1 MVTVH
6 RNYFEELLANS
17 IPLGE
22 ITIEN
27 LAKKPIQEIPLNE
40 MLALIKKVYETPGWL
55 TGWRSIKI
63 YHIVP

>member
-1 MVTVH
+1 MKIIKGNTAFWKAIISRHHLSNYNMVTVH

-27 LAKKPIQEIPLNE
+27 LAKKPIRKYP
-40 MLALIKKVYETPGWL
+40 
-55 TGWRSIKI
+55 
-63 YHIVP
+63 